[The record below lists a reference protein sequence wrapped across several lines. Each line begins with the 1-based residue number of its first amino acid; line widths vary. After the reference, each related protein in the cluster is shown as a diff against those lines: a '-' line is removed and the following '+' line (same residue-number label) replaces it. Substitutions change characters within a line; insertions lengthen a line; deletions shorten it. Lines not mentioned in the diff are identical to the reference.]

1 MMKKSFKR
9 IILLLTSIVL
19 FAVSCKKPA
28 EHSIRVNNKSTLS
41 YQNITLGSLT
51 FNDIKAGTATEYKAI
66 PEGTYSI
73 GGDITSNPF
82 TISGT
87 GKHKWSI
94 TIVDGANPETPKIS
108 VIPD

>member
-1 MMKKSFKR
+1 MVKSFKT
-9 IILLLTSIVL
+9 IVLLLSSVVL

-28 EHSIRVNNKSTLS
+28 EHSIRVKNASSLS

-51 FNDIKAGTATEYKAI
+51 FSDIKAGTATEYKAI

-82 TISGT
+82 TLSGT

-94 TIVDGANPETPKIS
+94 TIKDGTTSETPKLS
-108 VIPD
+108 VVPD